1 MNYPSIRDEVELIRR
16 LKAQE
21 DWTNAQLATSMTAEG
36 WTIGENLVNDWL
48 DGRSKPSEY
57 HREYIRLYL
66 LNHYYGVT
74 LA

>member
-21 DWTNAQLATSMTAEG
+21 GWTDAQLATSMTAEG
-36 WTIGENLVNDWL
+36 WTISEDMVNDWL
-48 DGRSKPSEY
+48 EGRSKPGES

-66 LNHYYGVT
+66 LMHYYTVT

>member
-21 DWTNAQLATSMTAEG
+21 VWTNAQLATSMTAEG
-36 WTIGENLVNDWL
+36 WTISEDLVNDWL
-48 DGRSKPSEY
+48 DGRSKPGES
-57 HREYIRLYL
+57 HREYIKRYL